1 MARTVSLLVTL
12 ALSPVAQAIGII
24 TPLCTCAA
32 EAVEDTCDIAGDC
45 DTINLPNGQCDDL
58 LLPDT
63 VNVPCAGVFT
73 CLPDIGWDFFETGE
87 SCDSLSTRSGCEDA
101 DGIYLPPL
109 ANECC
114 GDCAFP

>member
-1 MARTVSLLVTL
+1 MARTSLLVAL

-24 TPLCTCAA
+24 TPPLCTCAA
-32 EAVEDTCDIAGDC
+32 KEEIVEPISGLPEIIT
-45 DTINLPNGQCDDL
+45 LPNGQCDDL

-101 DGIYLPPL
+101 DGIYLPPVGD
-109 ANECC
+109 ACC
-114 GDCAFP
+114 GSCAFP